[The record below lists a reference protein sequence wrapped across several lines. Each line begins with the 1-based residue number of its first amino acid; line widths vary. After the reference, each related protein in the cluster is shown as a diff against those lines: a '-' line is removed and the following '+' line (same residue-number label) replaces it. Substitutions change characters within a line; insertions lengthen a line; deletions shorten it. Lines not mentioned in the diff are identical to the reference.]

1 MRALKDSL
9 WRCTFA
15 RYFASSGVALGADT
29 SVFVGLVAIGAPA
42 GPASA
47 AAYSFG
53 IVVHWL
59 VASRAVFI
67 GDLAEQGPART
78 RQKMLFVL
86 SALAGLAV
94 TTAIVSAG
102 AALSINLAVA
112 KFVAIGLSFTTN
124 WLIRRWIV
132 FRPQPVAA

>member
-1 MRALKDSL
+1 MHSLKTAL
-9 WRCTFA
+9 WRSTFA
-15 RYFASSGVALGADT
+15 RYFASSGVALGADST
-29 SVFVGLVAIGAPA
+29 LFFGLVAIGAPA

-47 AAYSFG
+47 VGYSFG

-59 VASRAVFI
+59 VASRAVFV

-94 TTAIVSAG
+94 TTGIVSAG
-102 AALSINLAVA
+102 VALSLNLALSKA
-112 KFVAIGLSFTTN
+112 VAIALSFTTN

-132 FRPQPVAA
+132 FRPQPLAA